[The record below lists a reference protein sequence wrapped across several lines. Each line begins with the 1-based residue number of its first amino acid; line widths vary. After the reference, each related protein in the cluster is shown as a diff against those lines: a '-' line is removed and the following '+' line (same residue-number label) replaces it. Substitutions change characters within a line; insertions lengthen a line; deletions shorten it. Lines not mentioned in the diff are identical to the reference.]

1 MGCAHCHKGFLGRTG
16 IFQVMPVSPAMQQLI
31 LQEAGQQT
39 LAELAQREGV
49 GTLRQAGLQKVLQGI
64 TSMNEVLANTH
75 IHGHGHSHSPGLA
88 PSQTQRQSQPHFGT

>member
-1 MGCAHCHKGFLGRTG
+1 
-16 IFQVMPVSPAMQQLI
+16 MQQLI

-75 IHGHGHSHSPGLA
+75 SHTHSHNYTHNHSPGLT

>member
-1 MGCAHCHKGFLGRTG
+1 
-16 IFQVMPVSPAMQQLI
+16 MQQLI

-75 IHGHGHSHSPGLA
+75 IHGHSHSPGLA

>member
-1 MGCAHCHKGFLGRTG
+1 
-16 IFQVMPVSPAMQQLI
+16 MQQLI

-39 LAELAQREGV
+39 LAELAQHEGV

-75 IHGHGHSHSPGLA
+75 GHGHA
-88 PSQTQRQSQPHFGT
+88 QSQPHPHFGT

>member
-1 MGCAHCHKGFLGRTG
+1 
-16 IFQVMPVSPAMQQLI
+16 MQQLI

-75 IHGHGHSHSPGLA
+75 IHGHGHGHSHSPGLA
-88 PSQTQRQSQPHFGT
+88 PSQPQRQSQPHFGT